1 MSGWA
6 TSKLFIPPKSCTLS
20 SERDRISGATDL
32 AFSLTFSFSFSLA
45 GLLLDLDLGVFFGD
59 TIVVLV
65 DDPEETEERESVVE
79 EDKANAA
86 SSDG

>member
-32 AFSLTFSFSFSLA
+32 AFSF
-45 GLLLDLDLGVFFGD
+45 LLLDLDLGVFFGD